1 MDPLT
6 IGALSVAALF
16 FLIIIGCHIG
26 VSLMVASY
34 AGVWAITGRPAV
46 AASLLKTTAFS
57 AVADYAFAVIPL
69 FVLMGLLATSAGAT
83 RDLFNAAGSMLRAVS
98 GGIGIA
104 TVAANAIF
112 AAITGVSVASAAVFS
127 KLAVPEMQRLHYQ
140 LRFSLGIVASS
151 ALLGML
157 IPPSILL
164 IVYGVITEQS
174 IGALF
179 AAGIGPGLLVAFAL
193 SLAIWAMAKMRP
205 ALVGGNAR
213 PEDASSASRAE
224 MILRPWP
231 LYLLIALVLG
241 GIYLGWFTPTEAGA
255 VGALG
260 AMAILIG
267 RGAFSLR
274 GMVDLL
280 LETGRASAGIF
291 FLLIAASMYSRM
303 LTLSGLPNAISDWAI
318 HLALPPYA
326 IIVVFIVILLIMG
339 MILDSVSIILLT
351 MPIMVP
357 VVQMLGFDAVWFGI
371 VAIVAIEIGLLTP
384 PFGMVV
390 FAMKSSLPDTVS
402 IEDIYIG
409 SAPFLVVLLTVL
421 AILVV
426 VPSISLAIPN
436 FIY

>member
-6 IGALSVAALF
+6 IGALTIAALF

-26 VSLMVASY
+26 VSLMVSSY
-34 AGVWAITGRPAV
+34 VGVWAITGRPAV

-57 AVADYAFAVIPL
+57 AVADYVFAVIPL

-83 RDLFNAAGSMLRAVS
+83 RDLFNAAEALLHRLR
-98 GGIGIA
+98 GGLGIA
-104 TVAANAIF
+104 TVAANAVF

-127 KLAVPEMQRLHYQ
+127 KIAVPEMRRLHYQ

-164 IVYGVITEQS
+164 IVYGVVTEQS

-179 AAGIGPGLLVAFAL
+179 AAGIGPGLLVAGAL
-193 SLAIWAMAKMRP
+193 SLAISVMARYRP
-205 ALVGGNAR
+205 SLVGDGMM
-213 PEDASSASRAE
+213 PELDRLDRRT
-224 MILRPWP
+224 MIARPWP
-231 LYLLIALVLG
+231 LYLLIILVLG
-241 GIYLGWFTPTEAGA
+241 GIYGGLFTPTEAGA
-255 VGALG
+255 IGALG
-260 AMAILIG
+260 ALLILIG
-267 RGAFSLR
+267 RRAFSWR
-274 GMVDLL
+274 GMIDLL
-280 LETGRASAGIF
+280 LETGKASAGIF

-318 HLALPPYA
+318 HLALPPHA
-326 IIVVFIVILLIMG
+326 IIVVFIVILLLLG

-357 VVQMLGFDAVWFGI
+357 VVQTLGFDAVWFGI

-390 FAMKSSLPDTVS
+390 FAMKASLPDDVTL
-402 IEDIYIG
+402 EDIYIG
-409 SAPFLVVLLTVL
+409 SAPFLLVLLLSL
-421 AILVV
+421 AILVAFPWV
-426 VPSISLAIPN
+426 VMTIPHL
-436 FIY
+436 IY